1 MSSSTFEVI
10 ETENESEKEIS
21 FGLEA
26 CEENGIESQ
35 EEGEVQKDHTYTK
48 DPDDSSVSYIFFL
61 KHNILLH
68 HICNLSYV
76 KIQNS

>member
-48 DPDDSSVSYIFFL
+48 DPDDSSVSFNFCTIIYFNNRNTTYL
-61 KHNILLH
+61 N
-68 HICNLSYV
+68 
-76 KIQNS
+76 